1 MAFIL
6 NHAQHWYTL
15 RRFGSVSADPALD
28 ADPGGG
34 HWFNLNSFV
43 RAPERIS
50 KLYLGMFLQQAAQQG
65 KYCLV
70 FLLRPPTQS

>member
-15 RRFGSVSADPALD
+15 RRFGNVSADPALD

-34 HWFNLNSFV
+34 HWFNLNSFNT
-43 RAPERIS
+43 APESIS
-50 KLYLGMFLQQAAQQG
+50 KLYLGMFLQQAAQEGTCPPQ
-65 KYCLV
+65 
-70 FLLRPPTQS
+70 LLPYAKVY

>member
-1 MAFIL
+1 MI
-6 NHAQHWYTL
+6 T
-15 RRFGSVSADPALD
+15 V
-28 ADPGGG
+28 GG

-65 KYCLV
+65 E
-70 FLLRPPTQS
+70 